1 MPSGQAK
8 PVVRVTQNV
17 RQVQAARAGPT
28 GRGGYVAQ
36 GQGAA
41 KAPEQPSVPEMKKE
55 CPVVQS
61 STTPEVILHCMIMW
75 GGVNFEH
82 VFHP

>member
-8 PVVRVTQNV
+8 PVTRVTQNV
-17 RQVQAARAGPT
+17 RQVQAARAGPA

-41 KAPEQPSVPEMKKE
+41 KALEQPSVPEMKKE
-55 CPVVQS
+55 CPDAQS
-61 STTPEVILHCMIMW
+61 STTPEVMLRCMW